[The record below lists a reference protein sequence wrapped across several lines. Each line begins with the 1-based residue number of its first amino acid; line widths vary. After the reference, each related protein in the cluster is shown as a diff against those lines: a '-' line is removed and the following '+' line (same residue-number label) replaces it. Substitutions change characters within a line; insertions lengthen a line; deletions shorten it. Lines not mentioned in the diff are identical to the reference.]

1 MNRTALTVP
10 PAVEGGFASCN
21 PRTQILAGPDALVAG
36 VGSLLP
42 DPGGLILGRFGFADL
57 STGKAYN
64 VLADAG
70 AHPVVGLVVPTCGTW
85 QRIYWYTFPDRS
97 RARVLRSGLAVTLLR
112 RGDVWVKFPGGAWP
126 GQDVYAS
133 QLDGSAIGGYSA
145 GAVLTPWSVIDRTDP
160 GCLGRISTWSNF
172 T

>member
-21 PRTQILAGPDALVAG
+21 PRTQIAAGPDALVAG

-42 DPGGLILGRFGFADL
+42 APGGLIMGRFGYANL
-57 STGKAYN
+57 TTGLVYN
-64 VLADAG
+64 ALADAG
-70 AHPVVGLVVPTCGTW
+70 AQPLVGLVLPTGGTW
-85 QRIYWYTFPDRS
+85 QRVYATLLATVRV
-97 RARVLRSGLAVTLLR
+97 RVLRAGLGVTLLR
-112 RGDVWVKFPGGAWP
+112 RGDVWVRFAGGAWP

-133 QLDGSAIGGYSA
+133 QLDGSAIGGYTA
-145 GAVLTPWSVIDRTDP
+145 GAILTPWSVVDRTAP
-160 GCLGRISTWSNF
+160 GCLGRISTWSTF